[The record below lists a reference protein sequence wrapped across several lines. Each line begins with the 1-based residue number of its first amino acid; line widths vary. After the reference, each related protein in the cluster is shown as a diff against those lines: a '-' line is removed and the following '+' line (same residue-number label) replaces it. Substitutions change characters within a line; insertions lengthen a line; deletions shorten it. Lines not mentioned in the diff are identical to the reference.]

1 MSNSPSQ
8 RGAAILTAMITM
20 TLVATVAAA
29 AIAQQSRLVE
39 VETAERS
46 RVQAQWL
53 LRGAMDWS
61 RLLLRQDAQSS
72 GQVDHL
78 AEPWAVPLQETRL
91 SSFLSAQDVVADTD
105 ASSGMSDAYMS
116 GYMTDM
122 QSRLNLMQ
130 FFVERNGID
139 PAQVALPVQRLFERL
154 GLPQSEF
161 ELLAQGLRQVLSQTD
176 AHDRPLTPQSLQD
189 LVWLGVSPT
198 TIRALEPYAALSN
211 NNWMVNLNTASAP
224 VIWSMVPAMDWSQAQ
239 ALVAARASKN
249 FRSVQQAQEVV
260 PQAPFP
266 AGAFAVNSQRFAA
279 TGHVRINS
287 IALQVEAEMT
297 RSNAVVTTAHVRS
310 VGMALPQG
318 IRP

>member
-1 MSNSPSQ
+1 MSSSASQ
-8 RGAAILTAMITM
+8 RGAAILTAMITV

-39 VETAERS
+39 VEAAERS

-91 SSFLSAQDVVADTD
+91 SAFLSAQGGVADAD
-105 ASSGMSDAYMS
+105 ASTDMRDAYMS
-116 GYMTDM
+116 GYMTDI
-122 QSRLNLMQ
+122 QSRMNLMQ
-130 FFVERNGID
+130 FFAERDGSD

-161 ELLAQGLRQVLSQTD
+161 ELLVQGLRQVLSLTDLDARPIMPQT
-176 AHDRPLTPQSLQD
+176 LQD
-189 LVWLGVSPT
+189 LVWLGVSPA
-198 TIRALEPYAALSN
+198 TIQALEPYAALSN
-211 NNWMVNLNTASAP
+211 SNWAVNLNTASAQ
-224 VIWSMVPAMDWSQAQ
+224 VIWAMVPGMDWAQAQ
-239 ALVAARASKN
+239 ALVTARTSRH
-249 FRSVQQAQEVV
+249 FRTVQQAHEVV
-260 PQAPFP
+260 PAAPFP
-266 AGAFAVNSQRFAA
+266 GGAFAVNSQLFAA
-279 TGHVRINS
+279 TGQVRMDGV
-287 IALQVEAEMT
+287 ALAMEADLA
-297 RSNAVVTTAHVRS
+297 RSNAVVTTTRVHSAS
-310 VGMALPQG
+310 VAVPHS